1 MGRTSRKLLSS
12 VLILRP
18 SLAST
23 RPKSACTPNTRGGR
37 THEHLRTG
45 GNSMRAVGTCCT
57 RSCWRRPGRRRW
69 TTGARDPRPSC
80 PSGSERGPAR
90 SPETPS
96 PLMMR
101 MRDRLRLPRVL
112 RKRKRR
118 KRKRMRRRRKRRS
131 KCGQIVRQEEPPIH
145 LRNCSLSQLLHK
157 RTAVDSCCTLQK
169 QTLRPSREIFQL
181 EFTNVSNLCS
191 WDILRLVN
199 KQIIFPFVRFD
210 FTQSPNLMGCFP
222 KLNKDGKLL

>member
-1 MGRTSRKLLSS
+1 
-12 VLILRP
+12 
-18 SLAST
+18 
-23 RPKSACTPNTRGGR
+23 
-37 THEHLRTG
+37 
-45 GNSMRAVGTCCT
+45 MRAVGTCCT

-80 PSGSERGPAR
+80 PSGLERGPAR
-90 SPETPS
+90 SPETLS
-96 PLMMR
+96 PPMMR

-118 KRKRMRRRRKRRS
+118 RR

-145 LRNCSLSQLLHK
+145 LRNCSLPQLHK
-157 RTAVDSCCTLQK
+157 TTAVDSCCTLQK

-181 EFTNVSNLCS
+181 KFTNVSNLYS

-199 KQIIFPFVRFD
+199 KQIIFSFVRFD
-210 FTQSPNLMGCFP
+210 FTPPYLMGCFP
-222 KLNKDGKLL
+222 KLNKDGKLCIKKIAPILYISQVSVYLLKVPL

>member
-1 MGRTSRKLLSS
+1 MG
-12 VLILRP
+12 
-18 SLAST
+18 
-23 RPKSACTPNTRGGR
+23 
-37 THEHLRTG
+37 
-45 GNSMRAVGTCCT
+45 
-57 RSCWRRPGRRRW
+57 
-69 TTGARDPRPSC
+69 
-80 PSGSERGPAR
+80 
-90 SPETPS
+90 
-96 PLMMR
+96 
-101 MRDRLRLPRVL
+101 DRLRLPRVL

-131 KCGQIVRQEEPPIH
+131 KCGQIVRQEEPQIH

-157 RTAVDSCCTLQK
+157 TTTAVDSCCTLRK

-181 EFTNVSNLCS
+181 KFTNVSNLCS

-222 KLNKDGKLL
+222 KLNKDGKLCIKTIAPILYISLVSDC

>member
-1 MGRTSRKLLSS
+1 MG
-12 VLILRP
+12 
-18 SLAST
+18 
-23 RPKSACTPNTRGGR
+23 
-37 THEHLRTG
+37 
-45 GNSMRAVGTCCT
+45 
-57 RSCWRRPGRRRW
+57 
-69 TTGARDPRPSC
+69 
-80 PSGSERGPAR
+80 
-90 SPETPS
+90 
-96 PLMMR
+96 MR

-118 KRKRMRRRRKRRS
+118 KRRR
-131 KCGQIVRQEEPPIH
+131 KCGQIARQEEPPIH

-157 RTAVDSCCTLQK
+157 TTALDSCRTLQK

-222 KLNKDGKLL
+222 KLNKDGKLCIKTIAPILYISLSG

>member
-1 MGRTSRKLLSS
+1 MG
-12 VLILRP
+12 
-18 SLAST
+18 
-23 RPKSACTPNTRGGR
+23 
-37 THEHLRTG
+37 
-45 GNSMRAVGTCCT
+45 
-57 RSCWRRPGRRRW
+57 
-69 TTGARDPRPSC
+69 C

-96 PLMMR
+96 PPMG
-101 MRDRLRLPRVL
+101 

-131 KCGQIVRQEEPPIH
+131 KCGQIVRQVEPPIH
-145 LRNCSLSQLLHK
+145 LRNCSHPQLHK
-157 RTAVDSCCTLQK
+157 TTAVDSFCTLQK

-181 EFTNVSNLCS
+181 KFTNVSNLCS

-210 FTQSPNLMGCFP
+210 FTQSPYLMGCFP
-222 KLNKDGKLL
+222 KLNKDGNSA

>member
-1 MGRTSRKLLSS
+1 MG
-12 VLILRP
+12 
-18 SLAST
+18 
-23 RPKSACTPNTRGGR
+23 GEQ
-37 THEHLRTG
+37 THEHMRTG

-96 PLMMR
+96 PPMMR
-101 MRDRLRLPRVL
+101 MRDQLRLPRVL
-112 RKRKRR
+112 RKRRR
-118 KRKRMRRRRKRRS
+118 
-131 KCGQIVRQEEPPIH
+131 KCGQTVRQEEPPIH
-145 LRNCSLSQLLHK
+145 LRNCSLPQLHK
-157 RTAVDSCCTLQK
+157 TIAVDSCCTLQK

-181 EFTNVSNLCS
+181 KFTNVSNLCS

-210 FTQSPNLMGCFP
+210 FTQSPYLMGCFP
-222 KLNKDGKLL
+222 KLNKDGNSA